1 MVCLMCITYFLYNHL
16 SEKFSPNQ
24 SQRPHYTK
32 YPADP
37 KVYFCFI
44 NKLGSSTHL
53 DFCAGFSS
61 ADCRVTRNTL
71 RHRICCLFSCRAT
84 HRRVDSQQQH
94 TGVARAATQPPPT
107 TTTTTPTRRTHRDPS
122 PRAPHAFIQPHR
134 RRDALL
140 YFIYRRRRHCNRDR
154 RYRDNEAKRVMTQDH
169 NHKIRGIL
177 LNNTTQH
184 TNL

>member
-37 KVYFCFI
+37 KVYICFI

-107 TTTTTPTRRTHRDPS
+107 TTTTTPNSPHASWSITKSAVHIHPTTSTTRRVVVFYISSSSSLS
-122 PRAPHAFIQPHR
+122 PW
-134 RRDALL
+134 
-140 YFIYRRRRHCNRDR
+140 
-154 RYRDNEAKRVMTQDH
+154 
-169 NHKIRGIL
+169 
-177 LNNTTQH
+177 
-184 TNL
+184 